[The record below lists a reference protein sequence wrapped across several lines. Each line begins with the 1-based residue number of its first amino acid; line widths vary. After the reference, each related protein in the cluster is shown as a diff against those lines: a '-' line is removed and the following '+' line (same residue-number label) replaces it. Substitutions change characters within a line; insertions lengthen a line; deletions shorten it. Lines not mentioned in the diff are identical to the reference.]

1 MSIGVPLGIAGV
13 GLIGG
18 SIALRARERGI
29 HVIGYDCAQSGTIDR
44 IVDERVDSLEDLAN
58 ASRTLVLALP
68 IDATVSAIRTL
79 RANPPRDLRLVIDVA
94 SVKTPIVRE
103 AAGWSPFIATHPIAG
118 AEQSGARAAR
128 ADLFSGRT
136 WTYVPATPALEPPVR
151 ELIETMGARPF
162 SIEADVHDRALAIT
176 SHLPQVVV
184 ATLGAMLQERGIPPA
199 LAGPGLIS
207 TLRLAGSPWELWE
220 SILRA
225 NESAL
230 AEAVRELGVRL
241 CGLADDLKAGD
252 TSRAA
257 SYFRGAN
264 AAYETFCK
272 MDENK

>member
-1 MSIGVPLGIAGV
+1 VSLGVPLGIAGV

-29 HVIGYDCAQSGTIDR
+29 QVIGYDRARTDVIDR
-44 IVDERVDSLEDLAN
+44 ILDQSVESLDELAN
-58 ASRTLVLALP
+58 RSRTLVLALP
-68 IDATVSAIRTL
+68 VDATVSAIRML
-79 RANPPRDLRLVIDVA
+79 RGKSFGDLRLVVDVA
-94 SVKTPIVRE
+94 SVKSPIVRE
-103 AAGWSPFIATHPIAG
+103 AAGWSAFVATHPIAG
-118 AEQSGARAAR
+118 AEQSGPGAAR
-128 ADLFSGRT
+128 GDLFAGRT
-136 WTYVPATPALEPPVR
+136 WTYVPTAPALELLVR
-151 ELIETMGARPF
+151 EFIEAMGARPF
-162 SIEADVHDRALAIT
+162 PIDADAHDRALAMT

-184 ATLGAMLQERGIPPA
+184 ATLGAMLEERGIPSE

-207 TLRLAGSPWELWE
+207 TLRLAGSPWDLWE
-220 SILRA
+220 TILRA

-230 AEAVRELGVRL
+230 APALRDLGTRL

-252 TSRAA
+252 TRRAA